1 MTSARA
7 IEYRITRNLAERA
20 SGAVSAEQSRLVEQ
34 VIAISAVAAGLLLFG
49 SYMPELVAAAVA
61 GSLVWALGTR

>member
-20 SGAVSAEQSRLVEQ
+20 PAADPAEHSRLVEQ

>member
-20 SGAVSAEQSRLVEQ
+20 PGASQVRRYRLAEQL
-34 VIAISAVAAGLLLFG
+34 IAISAVAAGLLLFG
-49 SYMPELVAAAVA
+49 SYLPELVAAAVA
-61 GSLVWALGTR
+61 GSAVWAFGTR